1 MRALC
6 ALSKVAAFAALLFV
20 LPGVSAANPI
30 SSGTLQTNLQLV
42 APSLSEPAHCRRY
55 LHLSEPAH
63 CRRYLHR
70 HRVCARWRGYCRV
83 WTVRTH
89 RC

>member
-1 MRALC
+1 MRAVC

-30 SSGTLQTNLQLV
+30 SSGTLQTNLQLM
-42 APSLSEPAHCRRY
+42 APS
-55 LHLSEPAH
+55 LSEPAH

-70 HRVCARWRGYCRV
+70 HRVCVRWRGGYCRV

>member
-6 ALSKVAAFAALLFV
+6 ALSKVAAFSALLFA

-30 SSGTLQTNLQLV
+30 SSGTLQTNLQSV

-55 LHLSEPAH
+55 W
-63 CRRYLHR
+63 HR
-70 HRVCARWRGYCRV
+70 HRVCVRWRGGYCRV

-89 RC
+89 SC

>member
-6 ALSKVAAFAALLFV
+6 PLSKVAAFAALVFV

-55 LHLSEPAH
+55 LH
-63 CRRYLHR
+63 R
-70 HRVCARWRGYCRV
+70 HRVCVRWRGGYCRV
-83 WTVRTH
+83 WTVRAH